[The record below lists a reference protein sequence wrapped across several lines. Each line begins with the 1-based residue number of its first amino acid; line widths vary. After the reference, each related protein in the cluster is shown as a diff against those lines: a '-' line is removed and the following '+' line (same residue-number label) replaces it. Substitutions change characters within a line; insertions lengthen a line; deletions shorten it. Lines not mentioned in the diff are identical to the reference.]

1 MDTTTP
7 GVPKKLCVY
16 YDGTCR
22 MCSSVM
28 DKLNTSSRADAFQG
42 VDATKEALPPG
53 VSYDAAM
60 KHIHVVDES
69 GRRYVG
75 AKAFLRILEEYPR
88 WKWCARIG
96 RLPVVKQI
104 LDIGYWL
111 IARNRYWMFGRNE
124 VS

>member
-7 GVPKKLCVY
+7 SKLHIY

-22 MCSSVM
+22 MCTGVM
-28 DKLNTSSRADAFQG
+28 DKLSTSSRAGAFQG
-42 VDATKEALPPG
+42 VDATKESLPAG

-60 KHIHVVDES
+60 KHIHVVDDA
-69 GRRYVG
+69 GRKYVG
-75 AKAFLRILEEYPR
+75 AEAFLRILAEYPR

-96 RLPVVKQI
+96 GLPLLKQA
-104 LDIGYWL
+104 LDVGYWL